1 MYPLAF
7 QREARAVSTDIRSP
21 FPRILLFRA
30 SFFFCI
36 LISAPA
42 ARKGFFLTGEGRAV
56 IINCLLTT

>member
-7 QREARAVSTDIRSP
+7 QREAQAVSTDIRSP

-30 SFFFCI
+30 SFFFSI

-42 ARKGFFLTGEGRAV
+42 ARKGFFSQEKVG
-56 IINCLLTT
+56 LLL